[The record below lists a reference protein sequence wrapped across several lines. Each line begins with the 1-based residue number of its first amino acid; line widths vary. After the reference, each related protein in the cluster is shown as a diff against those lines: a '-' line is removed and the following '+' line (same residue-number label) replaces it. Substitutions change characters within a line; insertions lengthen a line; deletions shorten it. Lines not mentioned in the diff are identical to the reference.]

1 MLTSNFC
8 STDERLHQS
17 SQRSTSEQCGRSSQ
31 CSQVSSPAARR
42 VTCYELQRKTLLLF
56 HFPYFPVCSPL
67 LDFFF
72 SFFFFKPKPVTPHLL
87 LTLLTS
93 CYFYLRW
100 LTFTANGADLAVGVS
115 VAAAYGSRDGSFSCQ
130 RRHISLHSTASLPW
144 HRMRNNFRCKPTH
157 WCNTVEYFSSTIP
170 TGCAA
175 LYQKLHT
182 ITVLQYTLRMY
193 FYFWTPRKK

>member
-31 CSQVSSPAARR
+31 CSQVSSPAAPRI
-42 VTCYELQRKTLLLF
+42 TCYEKNREKVSFCFIFPTSLSALL
-56 HFPYFPVCSPL
+56 CWI
-67 LDFFF
+67 FFF
-72 SFFFFKPKPVTPHLL
+72 LFFFFKPKPVTPHLL

-144 HRMRNNFRCKPTH
+144 HRMRNNFRCEPTH

-182 ITVLQYTLRMY
+182 ITVLQYTLRTY
-193 FYFWTPRKK
+193 FYF

>member
-1 MLTSNFC
+1 MLSGKF
-8 STDERLHQS
+8 S
-17 SQRSTSEQCGRSSQ
+17 SGPARNVLRAAEKNSPF
-31 CSQVSSPAARR
+31 VSFSLLP
-42 VTCYELQRKTLLLF
+42 CLLF
-56 HFPYFPVCSPL
+56 FGG
-67 LDFFF
+67 FFF
-72 SFFFFKPKPVTPHLL
+72 SFFFFKPKPVTPHFL

-144 HRMRNNFRCKPTH
+144 HRMRNNFRCEPTH

-193 FYFWTPRKK
+193 FYF